1 MNQNSYCS
9 AFYTGIPTAVS
20 ICKLPSGQ
28 LGVIYPHEI
37 QYQLKGHWKD
47 ATEDPCCT
55 SADSYLRYSE
65 HGDIWQSQDHKSDKV
80 YWESDE
86 VKYSGTSLACYDLIN
101 SLPFITEGPLLL
113 LSADIKSMNKSRLS
127 LKPLTLTT
135 IKSFF
140 KQKTSGWHTRQTFR
154 TGS

>member
-9 AFYTGIPTAVS
+9 AFYTGIPTGVS

-28 LGVIYPHEI
+28 LGVILMKYKPSSKGTGEM
-37 QYQLKGHWKD
+37 QLRNH
-47 ATEDPCCT
+47 CCT

-65 HGDIWQSQDHKSDKV
+65 HADTWQSQDHKSDKV

-113 LSADIKSMNKSRLS
+113 LSADIMSTNKFRLS

-135 IKSFF
+135 IEPFF
-140 KQKTSGWHTRQTFR
+140 KQKASGWHTRQTFR